1 MLCSVLEKAMAPHSS
16 TLAWKIPW
24 TEEPGGLQ
32 TWLYHLASSS
42 LQITTHRTNPSVI
55 SSHYLGLYSP
65 QTKNIFIYL
74 CFVVVQSLSSVVS
87 DSLQPHELQYTRLI
101 CPSLSPWVF
110 SNLCPLNQWCHP
122 TIFSS
127 VTPFSSCP
135 RFFHHQEPHVYVYR
149 AYL

>member
-65 QTKNIFIYL
+65 QRTFLYIYALLLLFSHSAQL
-74 CFVVVQSLSSVVS
+74 CLILCNPMNCSTPSYLSLTMSLSFLKLMSIESVM
-87 DSLQPHELQYTRLI
+87 
-101 CPSLSPWVF
+101 PSNHLF
-110 SNLCPLNQWCHP
+110 LCHP
-122 TIFSS
+122 FLLLPSVFPSS
-127 VTPFSSCP
+127 GTPC
-135 RFFHHQEPHVYVYR
+135 
-149 AYL
+149 LCL